1 MLHESALWDKLPEKM
16 HRVTGEMLNKT
27 VEYSLKNRGTVLV
40 QFNLTLSYVIEQL
53 NEHFENL
60 IAHSFPEIITI
71 TNFFSNFL
79 VE

>member
-16 HRVTGEMLNKT
+16 HRVTGEMLNKA
-27 VEYSLKNRGTVLV
+27 VECYLKNRGTVLV

-60 IAHSFPEIITI
+60 ISNSFPEIMTI
-71 TNFFSNFL
+71 TNFFLIS
-79 VE
+79 

>member
-27 VEYSLKNRGTVLV
+27 VECSLKNRGTVLV

-60 IAHSFPEIITI
+60 ICNSFPEIMTI
-71 TNFFSNFL
+71 TNFFLIS
-79 VE
+79 